1 MAKRRKVTLSLDKD
15 IVAKIRDELP
25 TNRSLSSVVEES
37 LESMSST
44 MYLEHLGSVLDIDAK
59 IMSQEDII
67 SMRQKGAK
75 AEMLIRELRDEA

>member
-1 MAKRRKVTLSLDKD
+1 MSLDKD